1 MNAVDR
7 RYKKIAGMKAKEYLR
22 NKRKYKTKA
31 EKKAFRLAEK
41 FRIDQWRK
49 ELEKLDAGEKAA
61 RLKAFRYYNIKRN
74 FLPLLICGAL
84 LLALLLAALIV
95 LL

>member
-7 RYKKIAGMKAKEYLR
+7 RYKKAAGMKAKEYLR
-22 NKRKYKTKA
+22 NKRKYKTKE

-41 FRIDQWRK
+41 FRISQWRK
-49 ELEKLDAGEKAA
+49 GLEKLDAQERAA
-61 RLKAFRYYNIKRN
+61 QLKAFRYYNIKRN
-74 FLPLLICGAL
+74 LLFILIACAAVAL
-84 LLALLLAALIV
+84 VLAAALIV

>member
-7 RYKKIAGMKAKEYLR
+7 RYKKTAKMKAKEYLR
-22 NKRKYKTKA
+22 NKRKYKTKE

-41 FRIDQWRK
+41 FRLSQWRK
-49 ELEKLDAGEKAA
+49 GLEKLDAQEKAA
-61 RLKAFRYYNIKRN
+61 QLKAFGYYNFQRN
-74 FLPLLICGAL
+74 LLPILIVCAAVVFAL
-84 LLALLLAALIV
+84 AAALIV